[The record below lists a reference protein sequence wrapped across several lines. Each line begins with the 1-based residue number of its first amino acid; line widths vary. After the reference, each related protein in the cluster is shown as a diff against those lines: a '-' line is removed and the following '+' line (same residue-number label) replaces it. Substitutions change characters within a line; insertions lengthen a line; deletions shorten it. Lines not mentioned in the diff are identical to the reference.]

1 MARSKRPKN
10 LPELSRRERQVM
22 DLVYALG
29 EATASEIQAG
39 LQDGTSNAA
48 VRSILRILV
57 EKGHLQ
63 HRQDGPRYVYL
74 PTVSRERAR
83 RSALEHVVETFFDGS
98 AEGALAALLDLRR
111 EDLSPDDI
119 ERLEALIDRLRQA
132 EEER

>member
-1 MARSKRPKN
+1 MARSKRKAP

-22 DLVYALG
+22 NLLYGLE
-29 EATASEIQAG
+29 EATASEVQAG
-39 LQDGTSNAA
+39 LADGTSNAA

-57 EKGHLQ
+57 EKGHLK

-74 PTVSRERAR
+74 PTVSRDRAR
-83 RSALEHVVETFFDGS
+83 RSALEQVVETFFDGS

-111 EDLSPDDI
+111 PELSPDDVARLESLI
-119 ERLEALIDRLRQA
+119 ERLREA